1 MSAADDNS
9 GVKQRKTPPGTVEAI
24 QKANKE
30 KEAQMSAAE
39 ELGKKR
45 EAEHYE
51 KYRSVRDRLREA
63 RKELD
68 TAVAEYEASSFPKVH
83 SQYDGMHAC
92 KKSKIIDKLIEA
104 SNKIS
109 DSIDFVQKEWTSG
122 ISS

>member
-30 KEAQMSAAE
+30 KEAQMSAADE
-39 ELGKKR
+39 VGKKR

-68 TAVAEYEASSFPKVH
+68 TARAEYEASDFPTVH
-83 SQYDGMHAC
+83 SKYDEKHAC
-92 KKSKIIDKLIEA
+92 EKSKIIDKLVEA
-104 SNKIS
+104 SLKITY
-109 DSIDFVQKEWTSG
+109 SIDFIQSEWVSGTS
-122 ISS
+122 S

>member
-30 KEAQMSAAE
+30 KEVQMSAAE
-39 ELGKKR
+39 ELGKKI
-45 EAEHYE
+45 EAEQYE

-68 TAVAEYEASSFPKVH
+68 LAVMEYEAKDFPTVH
-83 SQYDGMHAC
+83 SKYDEHHAC
-92 KKSKIIDKLIEA
+92 EKSKIIDKLVEA
-104 SNKIS
+104 SLKIT
-109 DSIDFVQKEWTSG
+109 DSIDFEQKEWVNEL
-122 ISS
+122 SS